1 MSCQQEK
8 EQAAELQG
16 NSATETSLRKVWL
29 SAAIGMLAEKM
40 DKGEVKEEQI
50 TGVIVEAVAAEASYS
65 YAGENIDIE
74 NSLQTL
80 GRLYAQGLISET
92 QLKDP
97 LKHAEYFKQHPDTPS
112 PTYHTHPKVLES
124 SESYRKFCAWF
135 VESVTKA
142 Q

>member
-65 YAGENIDIE
+65 YAGRR
-74 NSLQTL
+74 TL
-80 GRLYAQGLISET
+80 ILRT
-92 QLKDP
+92 RCRP
-97 LKHAEYFKQHPDTPS
+97 LVGCM
-112 PTYHTHPKVLES
+112 PK
-124 SESYRKFCAWF
+124 A
-135 VESVTKA
+135 
-142 Q
+142 